1 MGQSLIRV
9 ATHLVWSTKH
19 RQPLIDEA
27 IEPELYA
34 YLGGVCNEMDC
45 QSIIVGGYQNHVHVL
60 CLLSKKVAL
69 MDLLEEVTYPIAMHE
84 IIDNRLRKNEP
95 LINNLF
101 VQTDQRRGTND
112 RRTATK
118 QVETSEILSIKSGFG
133 FIKYPPN
140 NLFFHYTSLVDADFN
155 ELKEGDKVEF
165 IVGRREDGQEVATQ
179 VRLLK

>member
-45 QSIIVGGYQNHVHVL
+45 QSIIVGGYLDHVHVL

-69 MDLLEEVTYPIAMHE
+69 IDLLEEIKKRSSKWIKTKGKKYENFYWQNGYGAFSVNYME
-84 IIDNRLRKNEP
+84 IE
-95 LINNLF
+95 
-101 VQTDQRRGTND
+101 
-112 RRTATK
+112 
-118 QVETSEILSIKSGFG
+118 
-133 FIKYPPN
+133 
-140 NLFFHYTSLVDADFN
+140 
-155 ELKEGDKVEF
+155 KVIYYIRNQYLHHNGESF
-165 IVGRREDGQEVATQ
+165 QQEYI
-179 VRLLK
+179 RLLIENMMEYDERYLWD